1 MAKMVVKKRAR
12 RFAVRRSSIHGRG
25 VFALTHIPKKTRI
38 VEYKGELI
46 SDAEA
51 DRRYSRRH
59 EHSPHTMLFSV
70 DGGLVI
76 DATRRGNA
84 ARWINHSCA
93 PNCKIEEEDSRVFI
107 KARRDI
113 CPGEELTYDYNLQIG
128 ERHTKAAKRE
138 HACFCRARRC
148 RGTMLGEEE

>member
-1 MAKMVVKKRAR
+1 MIVNRQTR
-12 RFAVRRSSIHGRG
+12 RFAVRNSSIHGRG
-25 VFALTHIPKKTRI
+25 VFALVHIPKKTRI
-38 VEYKGELI
+38 IEYKGELI

-51 DRRYSRRH
+51 DRRYSKRH

-70 DGGLVI
+70 DDGMVI

-93 PNCKIEEEDSRVFI
+93 PNCTIEEEGTRVFI
-107 KARRDI
+107 DARRDI
-113 CPGEELTYDYNLQIG
+113 RPGEELTYDYNLQIG

>member
-1 MAKMVVKKRAR
+1 MARVFVKR
-12 RFAVRRSSIHGRG
+12 RTRCFAVRKSSIHGRG
-25 VFALTHIPKKTRI
+25 VFALAHIPKRTRI
-38 VEYKGELI
+38 IEYKGELI

-51 DRRYSRRH
+51 DRRYSKRH

-84 ARWINHSCA
+84 ARWINHSCS
-93 PNCKIEEEDSRVFI
+93 PNCKIEEEGTRVFI
-107 KARRDI
+107 VARRDI
-113 CPGEELTYDYNLQIG
+113 RPGEELTYDYNLQIG